1 VTAPEGFPVA
11 EVVDWRMDFDDV
23 RAQAARLS
31 PWCHVATV
39 TPDGGPHVA
48 PVHPAFEG
56 RTIWAMTGV
65 DSVKARNLRAH
76 PDVMLHWQVTEAGD
90 NLMVW
95 GRGVVHD
102 DLETK
107 RRLWEGVF
115 DYDLNLFSP
124 GGPDDSPGTGFL
136 AVEPTRAVFSE
147 FYGIKGRSVWTA

>member
-1 VTAPEGFPVA
+1 ME
-11 EVVDWRMDFDDV
+11 FDDV

-39 TPDGGPHVA
+39 RPDGSPHVV

-56 RTIWAMTGV
+56 RTIWAMVGV
-65 DSVKARNLRAH
+65 GSVKARNVAVN

-95 GRGVVHD
+95 GRAAVFD
-102 DLETK
+102 DLDTK

-115 DYDLNLFSP
+115 DYDLDLFAP
-124 GGPDDSPGTGFL
+124 GGPEGSPGTGFL
-136 AVEPTRAVFSE
+136 AVEPTRAVFTE
-147 FYGIKGRSVWTA
+147 LYGIKGRSEWRS